1 MWSTVSSTPGQS
13 ELVRQSWSRSAAHR
27 VDPAGGPG
35 RRLLD
40 PDELRDRRAAS
51 PLTGLIPIARALLL
65 GENARDGDALVAL
78 GDADGTLLWVE
89 GDHDLRAAAE
99 SMSFLPGTDWS
110 EAAVGTSAPGTA
122 LALERPVRVHHGEHF
137 ARSAR
142 SWSCLAVPLRD
153 PETGTVLGVLD
164 LTDRTGNIRTHGER
178 LLIATAYAL
187 QQELLVRRLR
197 ESASTPRLPAGGS
210 SADVVPRP
218 DTRVQSS
225 AVASRP
231 VARVSSSDVA
241 PRAHARVPSS
251 DATPPRALGLEVLGR
266 DLGILRGP
274 DGEARLSARHA
285 EILTL
290 LSWHPQGLTA
300 ERLADLLY
308 EREVPLVTLRAEIVR
323 LRRVLASV
331 GITTLG
337 TRPYRLDPGLDSD
350 VRRVLCL
357 LDRGAHRQALAAL
370 TGDVLP
376 SSRAPG
382 ILTIRDQVR
391 ERLRESLLA
400 GAAVEP
406 LLEFARGPHGIDDL
420 EVWRMCLQ
428 LLPACSP
435 RRAGVLSEITR
446 ITDELDGPPH
456 G

>member
-40 PDELRDRRAAS
+40 PDELRDRCEAS

-197 ESASTPRLPAGGS
+197 ESASTPRLPAEVS
-210 SADVVPRP
+210 SANVALGP
-218 DTRVQSS
+218 DT
-225 AVASRP
+225 
-231 VARVSSSDVA
+231 
-241 PRAHARVPSS
+241 RVPSS

-308 EREVPLVTLRAEIVR
+308 EREAPLVTLRAEIVR

-337 TRPYRLDPGLDSD
+337 TRPYRLEPGLDSD

>member
-1 MWSTVSSTPGQS
+1 MWSTVSPTPGQS

-27 VDPAGGPG
+27 VDPAGRPG
-35 RRLLD
+35 RTQLT
-40 PDELRDRRAAS
+40 PDELHNRRTHS
-51 PLTGLIPIARALLL
+51 PLTELIPIARALLL

-89 GDHDLRAAAE
+89 GDHDLRDAAE
-99 SMSFLPGTDWS
+99 SMSFMPGTDWS

-137 ARSAR
+137 ASAAK

-164 LTDRTGNIRTHGER
+164 LTDRTGDIRTHGER

-197 ESASTPRLPAGGS
+197 EKAASPHRSVPVLAPDAAPCGTPSL
-210 SADVVPRP
+210 D
-218 DTRVQSS
+218 
-225 AVASRP
+225 
-231 VARVSSSDVA
+231 
-241 PRAHARVPSS
+241 
-251 DATPPRALGLEVLGR
+251 VLGR
-266 DLGILRGP
+266 DLGVLRGP
-274 DGEARLSARHA
+274 TGEARLSARHA

-290 LSWHPQGLTA
+290 LAWHPQGLTA

-308 EREVPLVTLRAEIVR
+308 ERKAPLVTLRAEIVR
-323 LRRVLASV
+323 LRRVLAEV
-331 GITTLG
+331 GISTLG
-337 TRPYRLDPGLDSD
+337 TRPYRLDPELDTD

-357 LDRGAHRQALAAL
+357 LDRGAHRRALAAF

-382 ILTIRDQVR
+382 ILTIREQVR
-391 ERLRESLLA
+391 ERLRESLLT

-420 EVWRMCLQ
+420 EIWRMCLH

-435 RRAGVLSEITR
+435 RRAGVLREITR
-446 ITDELDGPPH
+446 ITRELDGQVRV
-456 G
+456 

>member
-110 EAAVGTSAPGTA
+110 EAAMGTSAPGTA

-137 ARSAR
+137 AWSAR

-197 ESASTPRLPAGGS
+197 VSGGTPRLLAEGL
-210 SADVVPRP
+210 SA
-218 DTRVQSS
+218 
-225 AVASRP
+225 
-231 VARVSSSDVA
+231 DVA

-251 DATPPRALGLEVLGR
+251 DATPSRALGLEVLGR

-308 EREVPLVTLRAEIVR
+308 EREAPLVTLRAEIVR

-331 GITTLG
+331 GVTTLG